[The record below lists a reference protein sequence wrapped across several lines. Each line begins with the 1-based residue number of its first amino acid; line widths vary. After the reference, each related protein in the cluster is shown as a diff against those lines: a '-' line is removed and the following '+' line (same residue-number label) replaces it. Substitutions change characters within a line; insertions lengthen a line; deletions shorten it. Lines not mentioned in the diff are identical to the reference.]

1 MIINIS
7 LIIVFFCLSFVV
19 LSRRIDMKW
28 FAKLVMCFMMISIIG
43 AGASLNSNCKYHEDL
58 AWNLFFHAWLSCF
71 ALGRTG
77 QIKGV
82 GINEND
88 QRWV

>member
-1 MIINIS
+1 
-7 LIIVFFCLSFVV
+7 
-19 LSRRIDMKW
+19 
-28 FAKLVMCFMMISIIG
+28 MMISIIG